1 MSLNSQLNPLS
12 ALYGGN
18 MNNLNATLANLYNTQ
33 AQTQPLQQQKQQ
45 STARNIAAANNDMKY
60 MELLTQ
66 NLLSQSY
73 KLDANKVTI
82 TPSSASLIPGNATTG
97 SKSKSNLMPNQPEK
111 NKSRNKDNVNK
122 TNKPRMYN

>member
-1 MSLNSQLNPLS
+1 
-12 ALYGGN
+12 
-18 MNNLNATLANLYNTQ
+18 MNNLNATLASLYNTQ
-33 AQTQPLQQQKQQ
+33 VQTQPLQQQKQQ

-82 TPSSASLIPGNATTG
+82 TPTSNASSIPGNAATG
-97 SKSKSNLMPNQPEK
+97 SKSKSNLIPNQPEK

-122 TNKPRMYN
+122 TNKPRMYNSNEILYFI